1 MDISTYVSQHYFP
14 LLTLLQTLCKI
25 PAPTGTEQ
33 ARAVFCKAWLEEHG
47 AKGVVI
53 DSAKN
58 VVFPINCEGS
68 NNITVFAAHT
78 DTVFPDLA
86 PLPYSEDEEKI
97 YCPGVGDNTAHMAVL
112 LLVAKYF
119 IQHQLSPKDGV
130 LFVFNAGEEG
140 LGNLNGTRTLFSD
153 YAGRIGRFVSLDAKL
168 GVMNTRTV
176 GSHRFEVTLNT
187 RGGHSFMDFGEK
199 NAIAELSKIV
209 EKIYAIEVPK
219 KGDSN
224 TTYNVGTITGGTSVN
239 PIAQRA
245 TMTCEYRSDNIECL
259 AMMEEKFAEIFFAAE
274 LENDITVQRIGERPC
289 SVEDETGMDELKTLC
304 QAITEEVTGEAVTFK
319 SSSTDCNIPRSLG
332 IPAIC
337 IGACRFEGAHTREE
351 WLEKASLSQGL
362 TVALKTALRLVGE
375 EA

>member
-1 MDISTYVSQHYFP
+1 
-14 LLTLLQTLCKI
+14 
-25 PAPTGTEQ
+25 
-33 ARAVFCKAWLEEHG
+33 
-47 AKGVVI
+47 
-53 DSAKN
+53 
-58 VVFPINCEGS
+58 
-68 NNITVFAAHT
+68 
-78 DTVFPDLA
+78 
-86 PLPYSEDEEKI
+86 
-97 YCPGVGDNTAHMAVL
+97 
-112 LLVAKYF
+112 
-119 IQHQLSPKDGV
+119 
-130 LFVFNAGEEG
+130 
-140 LGNLNGTRTLFSD
+140 
-153 YAGRIGRFVSLDAKL
+153 
-168 GVMNTRTV
+168 MNTRTV

-239 PIAQRA
+239 TIAQRA

-289 SVEDETGMDELKTLC
+289 SVEDETGMDELKTIC